1 MTRKGLLTALLSV
14 AFVAVAVLLVGAYSR
29 HIKESDKTEICRS
42 HLKLILLAS
51 RDYAREHGTGYQTNV
66 ICLSNELI
74 SPVKLLCV
82 NDDAGYRRVREKEK
96 SPFEGQGSAGHWARL
111 TMNDIS
117 YQALLKDSN
126 TLVVRCPI
134 HKIRA
139 IAAINGDA

>member
-1 MTRKGLLTALLSV
+1 KA
-14 AFVAVAVLLVGAYSR
+14 
-29 HIKESDKTEICRS
+29 EICRS

-96 SPFEGQGSAGHWARL
+96 PPFEGAGVGWPLGATDNERYQL
-111 TMNDIS
+111 PDILEGLEHPRC
-117 YQALLKDSN
+117 ALSN
-126 TLVVRCPI
+126 S
-134 HKIRA
+134 
-139 IAAINGDA
+139 